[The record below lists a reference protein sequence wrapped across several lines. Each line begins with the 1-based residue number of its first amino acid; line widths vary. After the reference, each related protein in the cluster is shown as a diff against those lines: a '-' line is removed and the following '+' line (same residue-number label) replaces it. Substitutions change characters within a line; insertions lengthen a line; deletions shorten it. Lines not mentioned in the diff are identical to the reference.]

1 MTHEPFPPVGSG
13 PAETPLVGM
22 VHLPALPGTPGYGG
36 DREAIRERARADART
51 LAAAGFDACL
61 LENFGDAPYHP
72 REVPRHVLTELA
84 ALGRELRLETEI
96 PVGVNV
102 LRNDAAGAVAVTA
115 AAGGA
120 FVRVNVHT
128 GARETDQGRIDG
140 RAHETLR
147 LRDRIDAEV
156 SILAD
161 IAVKHSAATSDRP
174 LSAVVAETVE
184 RGRADGLIVTGSAT
198 GDPPDS
204 EQIEAVKR
212 ASETTDRAPPV
223 LVGSGL
229 TPENAPELLSEADG
243 AIVGTAIKT
252 GGTATPVDRERA
264 ERLVA
269 IRDEL

>member
-1 MTHEPFPPVGSG
+1 MTHEPFSPAETE

-22 VHLPALPGTPGYGG
+22 VHLPALPGTPGYDG
-36 DREAIRERARADART
+36 DRAAIRERARADART

-72 REVPRHVLTELA
+72 EDVPRHVLAELA
-84 ALGRELRLETEI
+84 ALGRELRLETEL

-102 LRNDAAGAVAVTA
+102 LRNDATGAVAVAA
-115 AAGGA
+115 AAGGS

-147 LRDRIDAEV
+147 LRDRVDADV

-161 IAVKHSAATSDRP
+161 IAVKHSAPTNDRP
-174 LSAVVAETVE
+174 VEAVVTETVE

-198 GDPPDS
+198 GDPP
-204 EQIEAVKR
+204 ERERIKAVRK
-212 ASETTDRAPPV
+212 ASAATERAPPV

-229 TPENAPELLSEADG
+229 RADNAPELLSEADG

-252 GGTATPVDRERA
+252 GETTAPVDRQRA
-264 ERLVA
+264 QRLVE
-269 IRDEL
+269 IRDQL